1 MTAAVMQRTVKRGA
15 PMSDLLGS
23 ARELRQKL
31 YRLEVLLDIEKG
43 RRKPSRGAK
52 SPANDAERAAALK
65 RLVASGLIEADGAP
79 SQFRL
84 TSDGFEFLKAVRSK
98 VGSAGALDWMRA
110 DEIDFSRL

>member
-1 MTAAVMQRTVKRGA
+1 
-15 PMSDLLGS
+15 MSDLLGS

-31 YRLEVLLDIEKG
+31 YRLEVLLDVEKG
-43 RRKPSRGAK
+43 GRGPSRAANSAK
-52 SPANDAERAAALK
+52 DPERAAALK

-79 SQFRL
+79 GRYRL
-84 TSDGFEFLKAVRSK
+84 TSDGFGFLKDVRSK

>member
-1 MTAAVMQRTVKRGA
+1 
-15 PMSDLLGS
+15 MSDLLGS

-31 YRLEVLLDIEKG
+31 YRLEVLLDVEKG
-43 RRKPSRGAK
+43 GQGRPSRAANSAK
-52 SPANDAERAAALK
+52 DPERAAALK

-79 SQFRL
+79 GRYRL
-84 TSDGFEFLKAVRSK
+84 TSDGFEFLKDVRSK

>member
-1 MTAAVMQRTVKRGA
+1 MA
-15 PMSDLLGS
+15 MSDLLGS

-31 YRLEVLLDIEKG
+31 YRLEVLLDVEKG
-43 RRKPSRGAK
+43 RRKSSRGAK

-79 SQFRL
+79 GQFRL

>member
-1 MTAAVMQRTVKRGA
+1 MTAAGDRENRGA

-31 YRLEVLLDIEKG
+31 YRLEVLLDVERGSQKS
-43 RRKPSRGAK
+43 SRGAK
-52 SPANDAERAAALK
+52 SPAKDAERATVLK
-65 RLVASGLIEADGAP
+65 RLVASGLIEADGVP
-79 SQFRL
+79 GQYRL
-84 TSDGFEFLKAVRSK
+84 TADGFEFLKTVRSK